1 MATTVPTQQTFLRTY
16 SWEATPIAFPVKK
29 VTLVATV
36 EVGRVEKKQEQHAH
50 SCPIYN
56 INQVWEDSSGLVIM
70 QALARVDSITIVLG
84 AHQERFIGLTHS
96 TASEQTDKAGLV
108 EQDGHVMGAGEG
120 MQSGLYS
127 DSPPLL
133 PPADA
138 GREGKVSHNSVDCL
152 PAISRV
158 WCMVQMIPHQSGW
171 ADSSGLVIMQALARA
186 DSITIVLGAHQERFI
201 GLTHS
206 TASGQ
211 GPCNTMSARTC
222 QMCNNG
228 HSTVFSLEYKAEK
241 NEYEVSFQQCH
252 AYTYMHKQF
261 GDVDRKGMCIKA
273 VKVDQ
278 HKTRA

>member
-96 TASEQTDKAGLV
+96 S
-108 EQDGHVMGAGEG
+108 
-120 MQSGLYS
+120 
-127 DSPPLL
+127 
-133 PPADA
+133 
-138 GREGKVSHNSVDCL
+138 
-152 PAISRV
+152 
-158 WCMVQMIPHQSGW
+158 
-171 ADSSGLVIMQALARA
+171 
-186 DSITIVLGAHQERFI
+186 
-201 GLTHS
+201 
-206 TASGQ
+206 ASGQ

>member
-1 MATTVPTQQTFLRTY
+1 MRGAQEDHRDDPLHRPGGEDERLHHTTPAKIYCLVVHEVTATGCVAGTRRWPKELPAWQLPDHISSSTQQNTSSRKVATTVPTQQTFLRTY
-16 SWEATPIAFPVKK
+16 SWEATPIAFPVEK

-70 QALARVDSITIVLG
+70 QALAR
-84 AHQERFIGLTHS
+84 
-96 TASEQTDKAGLV
+96 
-108 EQDGHVMGAGEG
+108 
-120 MQSGLYS
+120 
-127 DSPPLL
+127 
-133 PPADA
+133 
-138 GREGKVSHNSVDCL
+138 
-152 PAISRV
+152 
-158 WCMVQMIPHQSGW
+158 
-171 ADSSGLVIMQALARA
+171 A

-206 TASGQ
+206 SASGQ